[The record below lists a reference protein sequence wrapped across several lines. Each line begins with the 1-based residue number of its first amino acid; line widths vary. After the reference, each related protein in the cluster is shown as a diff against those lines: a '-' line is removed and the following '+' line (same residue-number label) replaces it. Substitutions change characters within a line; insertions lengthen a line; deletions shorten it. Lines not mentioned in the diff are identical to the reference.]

1 MVPFGSPVH
10 TAACILEWFP
20 SLVVLPEPQVS
31 IRRAA
36 YNYFYEL
43 VIMTYNHDI
52 AYLMR
57 VCSQAPSLGTPVR
70 PPRGYSNTQQI
81 HARRET
87 RARFDPNSRVCI
99 VDAGWPA
106 APRNQTLTFW
116 FIGRYHVTRSNH
128 AIDNSVVPFRGAP
141 KIGKHSKST

>member
-1 MVPFGSPVH
+1 MPAGPPRVY
-10 TAACILEWFP
+10 LEWLP
-20 SLVVLPEPQVS
+20 SLVVLPEPQAS

-36 YNYFYEL
+36 YNYFYEP
-43 VIMTYNHDI
+43 VIMTCNHDI

-87 RARFDPNSRVCI
+87 RARFDPNSLE
-99 VDAGWPA
+99 A
-106 APRNQTLTFW
+106 NT
-116 FIGRYHVTRSNH
+116 
-128 AIDNSVVPFRGAP
+128 
-141 KIGKHSKST
+141 

>member
-1 MVPFGSPVH
+1 MCTYTYRGAPLGALYPHPPCVY
-10 TAACILEWFP
+10 LEWLP

-57 VCSQAPSLGTPVR
+57 VCSQAPPRAMPLPPPPKR
-70 PPRGYSNTQQI
+70 PLSPYT
-81 HARRET
+81 
-87 RARFDPNSRVCI
+87 
-99 VDAGWPA
+99 
-106 APRNQTLTFW
+106 
-116 FIGRYHVTRSNH
+116 
-128 AIDNSVVPFRGAP
+128 
-141 KIGKHSKST
+141 K